1 MSAVRTIP
9 VLFRSL
15 LFLPGLSGSILSRC
29 LAERTNFMLRKD
41 DLVATLTSPL
51 TIASRLSVFCS
62 EGTPQMPGDSA
73 VQVLVVGGLVG
84 RAGEGLLALAVDVE
98 LRAGDSFIWI
108 WTFRSF

>member
-1 MSAVRTIP
+1 
-9 VLFRSL
+9 
-15 LFLPGLSGSILSRC
+15 
-29 LAERTNFMLRKD
+29 
-41 DLVATLTSPL
+41 
-51 TIASRLSVFCS
+51 
-62 EGTPQMPGDSA
+62 MPGDSA